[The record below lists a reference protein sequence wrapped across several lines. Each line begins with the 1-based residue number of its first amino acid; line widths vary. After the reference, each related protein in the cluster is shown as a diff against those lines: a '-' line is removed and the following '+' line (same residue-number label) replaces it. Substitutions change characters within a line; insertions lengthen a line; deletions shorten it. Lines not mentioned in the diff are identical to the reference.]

1 MLFIT
6 DSTGPETLII
16 NMPNMWPGPENGS
29 KGGENLDWAGG
40 SIQEKKGINCEMA
53 GKKAREKTEVLKND
67 NNIGTRCS
75 TTPCSD

>member
-1 MLFIT
+1 MSSFLFNSIFKISCEPQIIVLFIT

-16 NMPNMWPGPENGS
+16 NMPNMWPGQENGS

-53 GKKAREKTEVLKND
+53 GKQGKKQRF
-67 NNIGTRCS
+67 
-75 TTPCSD
+75 